1 MRTDKRVAFKL
12 RKSGKS
18 YQQIMRELRVPKATL
33 SGWFSGIDWSKRLRK
48 ELTKKNYI
56 ESTKRMVALDA
67 IRGKRLARAYAE
79 ARKEARSELKALK
92 YNPVFIAGLM
102 LYWGEGDKRTNSQV
116 RLTNTDP
123 EMMRL
128 FVFFLRNIC
137 RVPDEKMRGNVII
150 YPDLDATA
158 CVEYWSKRI
167 RVNEKS
173 FTKCAVISGRH
184 PSRKISNG
192 ICIVIVSSTYLKVKV
207 LEWMRLLPSELM
219 SKRYYESIAT
229 NAGIV

>member
-1 MRTDKRVAFKL
+1 MRIDKEAAFQL

-18 YQQIMRELRVPKATL
+18 YREIIGELQIPKATL
-33 SGWFSGIDWSKRLRK
+33 SGWFSEVDWSQKLK
-48 ELTKKNYI
+48 EELAKKNRT
-56 ESTKRMVALDA
+56 ESAKRMVALDA
-67 IRGKRLARAYAE
+67 VRGKHLVRAYAE
-79 ARKEARSELKALK
+79 ARKEARLELETLK

-137 RVPDEKMRGNVII
+137 RVPDEKIRGNVII
-150 YPDLDATA
+150 YPDLDAAT
-158 CVEYWSKRI
+158 CLEYWARRI
-167 RVNEKS
+167 NMNEKS
-173 FTKCAVISGRH
+173 FTKCAVIRGRH
-184 PSRKISNG
+184 PSRKISKG
-192 ICIVIVSSTYLKVKV
+192 ICIVVVSSTYLKAKM
-207 LEWMRLLPSELM
+207 LEWLRLLPSELM
-219 SKRYYESIAT
+219 GKRYYESIAT